1 MCGGGGGSSSPAPP
15 APPPLPAPPPPP
27 LPPRRPVPAPQPLD
41 KETDVNPQ
49 VKRAKSKKS
58 RNPYLQGGT
67 GALRIP
73 LNPGVNT
80 GGTTSPTGGL
90 NV

>member
-1 MCGGGGGSSSPAPP
+1 MCGGGGGGSPPPP

-27 LPPRRPVPAPQPLD
+27 LPPRRPVPAPKPLD

-58 RNPYLQGGT
+58 KNPYMQGGT
-67 GALRIP
+67 SSLRIP

-80 GGTTSPTGGL
+80 GAGASPSGGL
-90 NV
+90 NK

>member
-1 MCGGGGGSSSPAPP
+1 
-15 APPPLPAPPPPP
+15 
-27 LPPRRPVPAPQPLD
+27 
-41 KETDVNPQ
+41 VNPQ

-80 GGTTSPTGGL
+80 GGATSPTGGL

>member
-1 MCGGGGGSSSPAPP
+1 MCGGGGGGGGS
-15 APPPLPAPPPPP
+15 PPP

>member
-1 MCGGGGGSSSPAPP
+1 MCGRGGGGSPAPA

-27 LPPRRPVPAPQPLD
+27 LPPRRPVPAPEPVE
-41 KETDVNPQ
+41 KGTDVNPKVQ
-49 VKRAKSKKS
+49 RARSKSDA
-58 RNPYLQGGT
+58 NPYLQGGT

-80 GGTTSPTGGL
+80 GGGNNPGGGL

>member
-1 MCGGGGGSSSPAPP
+1 MCGRRRSSGGSSVPPP
-15 APPPLPAPPPPP
+15 APPLRAPPPPP
-27 LPPRRPVPAPQPLD
+27 LPPRRPVPIPKPLD
-41 KETDVNPQ
+41 KESDVNPQ

-58 RNPYLQGGT
+58 KNPYLQGGT
-67 GALRIP
+67 GSLRIP

-80 GGTTSPTGGL
+80 GGSNPSGGI